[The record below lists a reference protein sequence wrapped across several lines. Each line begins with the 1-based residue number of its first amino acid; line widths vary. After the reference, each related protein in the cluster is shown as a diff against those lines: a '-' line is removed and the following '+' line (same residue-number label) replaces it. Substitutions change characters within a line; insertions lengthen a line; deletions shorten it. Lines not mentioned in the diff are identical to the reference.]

1 MIKKSVYILLLLG
14 VVVTL
19 CFVILNRKST
29 HTLLPI
35 QPKQSVEITIEPDS
49 TCIEADSV
57 VVVVDTLP

>member
-19 CFVILNRKST
+19 CFAILNRKST

-49 TCIEADSV
+49 TCICIEADSV
-57 VVVVDTLP
+57 VVDTLP